1 MANPDRP
8 SGFRP
13 VKSLTGAPINMM
25 LRKIQ
30 TGDRSSDTTNNHG
43 DIYVGDP
50 IAITSGLALPANS
63 GDTIAG
69 VCVGV
74 GTADSDHG
82 EVGMFNPSNLERRYL
97 PLADTTGYI
106 WYCPAEG
113 VVFEAQTAADLD
125 LLPGDPCDFST
136 DANEAHGSQTT
147 GLSSAELVA
156 NSNGDVVVVEN
167 VEAVDND
174 VTIANA
180 RHLVRFTT
188 TEFAQ

>member
-13 VKSLTGAPINMM
+13 VKSLTGHPVNMM
-25 LRKIQ
+25 IRAYQ
-30 TGDRSSDTTNNHG
+30 TGDRSSDTTGNHG

-50 IAITSGLALPANS
+50 VKLSSGLVLPANS
-63 GDTIAG
+63 GDTILG

-82 EVGMFNPSNLERRYL
+82 DVGMFNPATLERRYL
-97 PLADTTGYI
+97 PLADTTGYV
-106 WYCPAEG
+106 WVVPAEG
-113 VVFEAQTAADLD
+113 VLFEVQTAADLD
-125 LLPGDPCDFST
+125 LVPGSAADFST

-147 GLSSAELVA
+147 G
-156 NSNGDVVVVEN
+156 
-167 VEAVDND
+167 DND
-174 VTIANA
+174 VTITNA

-188 TEFAQ
+188 TAFAQ